1 MPGSSTAAAP
11 PVPAVIPALRP
22 SEYTAALIEVLRAEA
37 ARVRGAHTLEIGCGS
52 GVVLAALGA
61 MGAASLCGIDIEQD
75 AIVATTRLLGGLDLG
90 SPVELHRGDMWQPVA
105 GRRFDLIVAN
115 LPHFPM
121 DPVEFAGRLPT
132 WSAGGAD
139 GRSLLD
145 PFLAG
150 LSGHLAPGGRAI
162 ITHNAFD
169 DLARSRE
176 LAAQS
181 GLSIRVALT
190 TLVYISPE
198 KIARMTPDVLR
209 VEDGRTLHRYGP
221 YTFGE
226 LHIVEIAAGVA
237 G

>member
-1 MPGSSTAAAP
+1 MRPAVP
-11 PVPAVIPALRP
+11 PVVPALRP
-22 SEYTAALIEVLRAEA
+22 SEYTSALIQVLRAED
-37 ARVRGAHTLEIGCGS
+37 ARILGTHALEIGCGS

-61 MGAASLCGIDIEQD
+61 IGAASLCGIDIEPE
-75 AIVATTRLLGGLDLG
+75 AIAASQRLLDDLG
-90 SPVELHRGDMWQPVA
+90 HGAIAELHQGDMWRPVA

-121 DPVEFAGRLPT
+121 EPVEFAGRLPT

-139 GRSLLD
+139 GRALLD
-145 PFLAG
+145 PFLTG
-150 LSGHLAPGGRAI
+150 LADHLAPGGRAV

-169 DLARSRE
+169 DLERSRE

-181 GLSIRVALT
+181 GLAIKVALT

-198 KIARMTPDVLR
+198 KLARMTAHVLR
-209 VEDGRTLHRYGP
+209 AENGHTLYRHGP

-226 LHIVEIAAGVA
+226 MHIVEIVASGTAG
-237 G
+237 